1 MDKPVDIWE
10 AKEKK
15 IGIKRPHGISS
26 SLFSAEQIRE
36 LDRIVI
42 EEFDISGYELMQRAG
57 RFSYDKLKENWPEAN
72 NICVFCGSGNNAG
85 DGYVLAKLAAM
96 DKKTVSVVNCF
107 NSEKLKGDAKRA
119 YQDLLAANVKPLN
132 ERIENCYKFLDTF
145 RGLDIGIDNDEMKE
159 LVVVDAIFGT
169 GLKRNID
176 DDYLINLI
184 KAINYHSQFYGDIY
198 EELNQKHVGNV
209 LSIDIPSGL
218 NADTGSVM
226 GTAVTANVT
235 ATFMGIKKGMLT
247 NDGPDCSGEIVFSRL
262 NIPNQS
268 YESLAHKLGGAHAN
282 ILRLESYIPVWKKN
296 YETIYSLCS
305 FLEPRKRNSHKGN
318 FGHVLII
325 GGDEGYLGASQLA
338 AQAAMR
344 VGAGLVSV
352 ATRKSH
358 AAQLSIAVPE
368 IMCHGV
374 ETLHELMPLIK
385 RANVIAIGPGLGQSE
400 WAKLLFARVL
410 ESDLPIIIDAD
421 ALNLLS
427 EEEQSSSNWII
438 TPHPGEASR
447 LLKTDVDAIQS
458 DRFQSAKMLHEK
470 YQGPVV
476 LKGCG
481 SIIADS
487 RGDLF
492 VCASGNPGMSSG
504 GMGDVLTGVIA
515 GLLAQGIEM
524 DEEIFEGHTIR
535 QPILNYK
542 IDIIGDATKFGV
554 LLHSRAADLAVGE
567 GANSLQR
574 GLMATDLMPY
584 LRELANS
591 FSWDEYRTKVWDRG
605 SREDRT

>member
-1 MDKPVDIWE
+1 MDEPTNIIRAWDKAWGFEEPQ
-10 AKEKK
+10 
-15 IGIKRPHGISS
+15 RLNL
-26 SLFSAEQIRE
+26 SLFSTEQVRE

-42 EEFDISGYELMQRAG
+42 EETGVTGYELMQRAG
-57 RFSYDKLKENWPEAN
+57 RFSYDTLKKTWLDVTE
-72 NICVFCGSGNNAG
+72 ICVFCGSGNNAG

-107 NSEKLKGDAKRA
+107 NPEKLKGDAKRV
-119 YQDLLAANVKPLN
+119 YQDLLATDVKPIN
-132 ERIENCYKFLDTF
+132 ERIENCHRFLNTFDGIRLEPKFV
-145 RGLDIGIDNDEMKE
+145 I
-159 LVVVDAIFGT
+159 VDAIFGT

-176 DDYLINLI
+176 DDYLIDLI
-184 KAINYHSQFYGDIY
+184 ESINCYYTEFDNPLRGQ
-198 EELNQKHVGNV
+198 V

-226 GTAVTANVT
+226 GAAIKATVT
-235 ATFMGIKKGMLT
+235 ATFMGTKKGMLT
-247 NDGPDCSGEIVFSRL
+247 NDGPDYSGKIVFDRL
-262 NIPNQS
+262 DIQ
-268 YESLAHKLGGAHAN
+268 YESYKSLARNLGEAHAR
-282 ILRLESYIPVWKKN
+282 ILNLGDYITQWDRDYTRL
-296 YETIYSLCS
+296 YSLTN
-305 FLEPRKRNSHKGN
+305 FLILRKRNSHKGN

-374 ETLHELMPLIK
+374 ETLDELMPLIK

-427 EEEQSSSNWII
+427 EEEQSSPNWVI

-481 SIIADS
+481 SIVADS
-487 RGDLF
+487 RGNLF
-492 VCASGNPGMSSG
+492 VCDVGNPGMSSG
-504 GMGDVLTGVIA
+504 GMGDVLTGTIA
-515 GLLAQGIEM
+515 GFIAQGIEM
-524 DEEIFEGHTIR
+524 DEATYRDWNRIPDE
-535 QPILNYK
+535 
-542 IDIIGDATKFGV
+542 DDADVIGDATKLGV
-554 LLHSRAADLAVGE
+554 LMHAYAADLAAGSME
-567 GANSLQR
+567 R

-584 LRELANS
+584 LRKLANYPGIS
-591 FSWDEYRTKVWDRG
+591 RDDSCGIEMIDR
-605 SREDRT
+605 

>member
-1 MDKPVDIWE
+1 MDEPTNIIRAWDKARGFEEPQ
-10 AKEKK
+10 
-15 IGIKRPHGISS
+15 RLNL
-26 SLFSAEQIRE
+26 SLFSTEQVRE

-42 EEFDISGYELMQRAG
+42 EETGVTGYELMQRAG
-57 RFSYDKLKENWPEAN
+57 RFSYDTLKKTWLDVTE
-72 NICVFCGSGNNAG
+72 ICVFCGSGNNAG

-107 NSEKLKGDAKRA
+107 NPEKLKGDVKRV
-119 YQDLLAANVKPLN
+119 YQDLLATDVKPIN
-132 ERIENCYKFLDTF
+132 ERIENCHRFLNTFDGIRLEPKFV
-145 RGLDIGIDNDEMKE
+145 I
-159 LVVVDAIFGT
+159 VDAIFGT

-176 DDYLINLI
+176 DDYLIDLI
-184 KAINYHSQFYGDIY
+184 ESINCYYTEFDNPLRGQ
-198 EELNQKHVGNV
+198 V

-226 GTAVTANVT
+226 GAAIKATVT
-235 ATFMGIKKGMLT
+235 ATFMGTKKGMLT
-247 NDGPDCSGEIVFSRL
+247 NDGPDYSGKIVFDRL
-262 NIPNQS
+262 DIQ
-268 YESLAHKLGGAHAN
+268 YESYKFLARNLGEAHAR
-282 ILRLESYIPVWKKN
+282 ILNLGDYITQWDRDYTRL
-296 YETIYSLCS
+296 YSLTN
-305 FLEPRKRNSHKGN
+305 FLILRKRNSHKGN

-374 ETLHELMPLIK
+374 ETLDELMPLIK

-427 EEEQSSSNWII
+427 EEEQSSPNWVI

-481 SIIADS
+481 SIVADS
-487 RGDLF
+487 RGNLF
-492 VCASGNPGMSSG
+492 VCDVGNPGMSSG
-504 GMGDVLTGVIA
+504 GMGDVLTGTIA
-515 GLLAQGIEM
+515 GFIAQGIEM
-524 DEEIFEGHTIR
+524 DEATYRDWNRIPDE
-535 QPILNYK
+535 
-542 IDIIGDATKFGV
+542 DDADVIGDATKLGV
-554 LLHSRAADLAVGE
+554 LMHAYAADLAAGSME
-567 GANSLQR
+567 R

-584 LRELANS
+584 LRKLANYPGIS
-591 FSWDEYRTKVWDRG
+591 RDDSCNIKMIDR
-605 SREDRT
+605 

>member
-1 MDKPVDIWE
+1 MDEPTNIIRAWDKAWGFEEPQ
-10 AKEKK
+10 
-15 IGIKRPHGISS
+15 RLNL
-26 SLFSAEQIRE
+26 SLFSTEQVRE

-42 EEFDISGYELMQRAG
+42 EETGVTGYELMQRAG
-57 RFSYDKLKENWPEAN
+57 RFSYDTLKKTWLDVTE
-72 NICVFCGSGNNAG
+72 ICVFCGSGNNAG

-107 NSEKLKGDAKRA
+107 NPEKLKGDAKRV
-119 YQDLLAANVKPLN
+119 YQDLLATDVKPIN
-132 ERIENCYKFLDTF
+132 ERIENCHRFLNTFDGIRLEPKFV
-145 RGLDIGIDNDEMKE
+145 I
-159 LVVVDAIFGT
+159 VDAIFGT

-176 DDYLINLI
+176 DDYLIDLI
-184 KAINYHSQFYGDIY
+184 ESINCYYTEFDNPLRGQ
-198 EELNQKHVGNV
+198 V

-226 GTAVTANVT
+226 GAAIKATVT
-235 ATFMGIKKGMLT
+235 ATFMGTKKGMLT
-247 NDGPDCSGEIVFSRL
+247 NDGPDYSGKIVFDRL
-262 NIPNQS
+262 DIQ
-268 YESLAHKLGGAHAN
+268 YESYKSLARNLGEAHAR
-282 ILRLESYIPVWKKN
+282 ILNLGDYITQWDRDYTRL
-296 YETIYSLCS
+296 YSLTN
-305 FLEPRKRNSHKGN
+305 FLILRKRNSHKGN

-374 ETLHELMPLIK
+374 ETLDELMPLIK

-427 EEEQSSSNWII
+427 EEEQSSPNWVI

-481 SIIADS
+481 SIVADS
-487 RGDLF
+487 RGNLF
-492 VCASGNPGMSSG
+492 VCDVGNPGMSSG
-504 GMGDVLTGVIA
+504 GMGDVLTGTIA
-515 GLLAQGIEM
+515 GFIAQGIEM
-524 DEEIFEGHTIR
+524 DEATYRDWNRIPDE
-535 QPILNYK
+535 
-542 IDIIGDATKFGV
+542 DDVDVIGDATKLGV
-554 LLHSRAADLAVGE
+554 LMHAYAADLAAGSME
-567 GANSLQR
+567 R

-584 LRELANS
+584 LRKLANYPGIS
-591 FSWDEYRTKVWDRG
+591 RDDSCGIEMIDR
-605 SREDRT
+605 

>member
-1 MDKPVDIWE
+1 MDEPTNIIRAWDKARGFEEPQ
-10 AKEKK
+10 
-15 IGIKRPHGISS
+15 RLNL
-26 SLFSAEQIRE
+26 SLFSTEQVRE

-42 EEFDISGYELMQRAG
+42 EETGVTGYELMQRAG
-57 RFSYDKLKENWPEAN
+57 RFSYDTLKKTWLDVTE
-72 NICVFCGSGNNAG
+72 ICVFCGSGNNAG

-107 NSEKLKGDAKRA
+107 NPEKLKGDAKRV
-119 YQDLLAANVKPLN
+119 YQDLLATDVKPIN
-132 ERIENCYKFLDTF
+132 ERIENCHRFLSTFDGIRLEPKFV
-145 RGLDIGIDNDEMKE
+145 I
-159 LVVVDAIFGT
+159 VDAIFGT

-176 DDYLINLI
+176 DDYLIDLI
-184 KAINYHSQFYGDIY
+184 ESINCYYTEFDNPLRGQ
-198 EELNQKHVGNV
+198 V

-226 GTAVTANVT
+226 GAAIKATVT
-235 ATFMGIKKGMLT
+235 ATFMGTKKGMLT
-247 NDGPDCSGEIVFSRL
+247 NDGPDYSGKIVFDRL
-262 NIPNQS
+262 DIQ
-268 YESLAHKLGGAHAN
+268 YESYKSLARNLGEAHAR
-282 ILRLESYIPVWKKN
+282 ILNLGDYITQWDRDYTRL
-296 YETIYSLCS
+296 YSLTN
-305 FLEPRKRNSHKGN
+305 FLILRKRNSHKGN

-374 ETLHELMPLIK
+374 ETLDELMPLIK

-427 EEEQSSSNWII
+427 EEEQSSPNWVI

-481 SIIADS
+481 SIVADS
-487 RGDLF
+487 RGNLF
-492 VCASGNPGMSSG
+492 VCDVGNPGMSSG
-504 GMGDVLTGVIA
+504 GMGDVLTGTIA
-515 GLLAQGIEM
+515 GFIAQGIEM
-524 DEEIFEGHTIR
+524 DEATYRDWNRIPDE
-535 QPILNYK
+535 
-542 IDIIGDATKFGV
+542 DDVDVIGDATKLGV
-554 LLHSRAADLAVGE
+554 LMHAYAADLAAGSME
-567 GANSLQR
+567 R

-584 LRELANS
+584 LRKLANYPGIS
-591 FSWDEYRTKVWDRG
+591 RDDSCGIEMIDR
-605 SREDRT
+605 

>member
-1 MDKPVDIWE
+1 
-10 AKEKK
+10 
-15 IGIKRPHGISS
+15 
-26 SLFSAEQIRE
+26 
-36 LDRIVI
+36 
-42 EEFDISGYELMQRAG
+42 MQRAG
-57 RFSYDKLKENWPEAN
+57 RFSYDTLKKTWPAVTE
-72 NICVFCGSGNNAG
+72 ICVFCGSGNNAG

-107 NSEKLKGDAKRA
+107 NPEKLKGDAKRV
-119 YQDLLAANVKPLN
+119 YQDLLTTDVKPIN
-132 ERIENCYKFLDTF
+132 ERIENCRRFLGTFDGIQLEPKFV
-145 RGLDIGIDNDEMKE
+145 I
-159 LVVVDAIFGT
+159 VDAIFGT

-176 DDYLINLI
+176 DDYLIDLI
-184 KAINYHSQFYGDIY
+184 ESINCYYTEFDNPLRGQ
-198 EELNQKHVGNV
+198 V

-226 GTAVTANVT
+226 GAAIKATVT
-235 ATFMGIKKGMLT
+235 ATFMGTKKGMLT
-247 NDGPDCSGEIVFSRL
+247 NDGPDYSGKIVFDRL
-262 NIPNQS
+262 DIQ
-268 YESLAHKLGGAHAN
+268 YESYKSLARNLGEAHAR
-282 ILRLESYIPVWKKN
+282 ILNLGDYITQWDRDGRRLH
-296 YETIYSLCS
+296 SLTN
-305 FLEPRKRNSHKGN
+305 FLVLRKRNSHKGN

-358 AAQLSIAVPE
+358 AAQLSIGVPE

-374 ETLHELMPLIK
+374 ETLDELMPLIK

-427 EEEQSSSNWII
+427 EEEQSSSNWVI

-447 LLKTDVDAIQS
+447 LLKTDVNTIQS

-470 YQGPVV
+470 HQGPVV

-481 SIIADS
+481 SIVADS
-487 RGDLF
+487 RGNLF
-492 VCASGNPGMSSG
+492 VCDAGNPGMSSG

-515 GLLAQGIEM
+515 SFIAQGIEM
-524 DEEIFEGHTIR
+524 DEATYRDWNRIPDE
-535 QPILNYK
+535 
-542 IDIIGDATKFGV
+542 DDVDVIGDATKLGV
-554 LLHSRAADLAVGE
+554 LMHAYAADLAAGSME
-567 GANSLQR
+567 R

-584 LRELANS
+584 LRKLANYPGIS
-591 FSWDEYRTKVWDRG
+591 RDDPCNIEMIDR
-605 SREDRT
+605 

>member
-1 MDKPVDIWE
+1 MDEPTNIIRAWDKAWGFEEPQ
-10 AKEKK
+10 
-15 IGIKRPHGISS
+15 RLNL
-26 SLFSAEQIRE
+26 SLFSTEQVRE

-42 EEFDISGYELMQRAG
+42 EETGVTGYELMQRAG
-57 RFSYDKLKENWPEAN
+57 RFSYDTLKKTWLDVTE
-72 NICVFCGSGNNAG
+72 ICVFCGSGNNAG

-107 NSEKLKGDAKRA
+107 NPEKLKGDAKRV
-119 YQDLLAANVKPLN
+119 YQDLLATDVKPIN
-132 ERIENCYKFLDTF
+132 ERIENCHRFLNTFDGIRLEPKFV
-145 RGLDIGIDNDEMKE
+145 I
-159 LVVVDAIFGT
+159 VDAIFGT

-176 DDYLINLI
+176 DDYLIDLI
-184 KAINYHSQFYGDIY
+184 ESINCYYTEFDNPLRGQ
-198 EELNQKHVGNV
+198 V

-226 GTAVTANVT
+226 GAAIKATVT
-235 ATFMGIKKGMLT
+235 ATFMGTKKGMLT
-247 NDGPDCSGEIVFSRL
+247 NDGPDYSGKIVFDRL
-262 NIPNQS
+262 DIQ
-268 YESLAHKLGGAHAN
+268 YESYKSLARNLGEAHAR
-282 ILRLESYIPVWKKN
+282 ILNLGDYITQWDRDYTRL
-296 YETIYSLCS
+296 YSLTN
-305 FLEPRKRNSHKGN
+305 FLILRKRNSHKGN

-374 ETLHELMPLIK
+374 ETLDELMPLIK

-427 EEEQSSSNWII
+427 EEEQSSPNWVI

-481 SIIADS
+481 SIVADS
-487 RGDLF
+487 RGNLF
-492 VCASGNPGMSSG
+492 VCDVGNPGMSSG
-504 GMGDVLTGVIA
+504 GMGDVLTGTIA
-515 GLLAQGIEM
+515 GFIAQGIEM
-524 DEEIFEGHTIR
+524 DEATYRDWNRIPDE
-535 QPILNYK
+535 
-542 IDIIGDATKFGV
+542 DDADVIGDATKLGV
-554 LLHSRAADLAVGE
+554 LMHAYAADLAAGSME
-567 GANSLQR
+567 R

-584 LRELANS
+584 LRKLANYPGIS
-591 FSWDEYRTKVWDRG
+591 RDDSCNIKMIDR
-605 SREDRT
+605 